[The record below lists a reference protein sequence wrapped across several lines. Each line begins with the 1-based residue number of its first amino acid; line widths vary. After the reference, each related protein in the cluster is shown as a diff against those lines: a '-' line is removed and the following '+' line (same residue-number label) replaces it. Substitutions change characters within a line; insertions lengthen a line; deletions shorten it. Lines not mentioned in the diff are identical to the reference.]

1 MNQTERTKGGQ
12 NESMPPQHYSGK
24 PRQPPVRLV
33 IILTFSIFVIET
45 FSHTLTNIL
54 WPVPRL
60 AESIFDSVLLIALLS
75 PVLYFYV
82 LRPFNRSLAER
93 ERAEGASSKLAAI
106 VESSDDAIIGAS
118 LDSKIVN
125 WNSGAERIYG
135 YSSEEIRGQPSSM
148 LAPPDRTHEIP
159 EITERIKKGERV
171 HHFETIRVRK
181 DGKYIHVSLAVSPII
196 DSKGKIIGVSAIAR
210 DITGRKLAE
219 EALRQSEER
228 YRGLFEASRDGIVL
242 TDPDG
247 WIQDANSAYCEMV
260 GYELAELRQMTYKQL
275 TPPRWRAMEEDVVH
289 EQILTRGYCDEYEK
303 EYVRKNGTVFP
314 ISIRVWAI
322 KYGQGR
328 PMGMWAIVRDIT
340 ERKRTLEEIQRRTM
354 ELEAANKE
362 LEAFTYSASHD
373 LRSPLIAIGGLSRT
387 LAEKHSSDLGA
398 KGKEILHTIRKEA
411 ERMSQLVDDLLSFS
425 RFGRQALQ
433 LSDIDMNK
441 LVRNVIDELKL
452 LETRETL
459 DLNLKPLPPA
469 RGDQAM
475 IRQVFVNLL
484 SNAIKF
490 TRSQQ
495 APVIEIGSKL
505 EDGTNTYYIR
515 DNGVGFNMT
524 DADKL
529 FEVFKRGHSSQE
541 FEGTGVGLAIVKRIV
556 ERHCGRVWAEGK
568 PNEGATFYFSLPF
581 FVF

>member
-1 MNQTERTKGGQ
+1 MNQAERATGEE
-12 NESMPPQHYSGK
+12 NRSIPPQHYSGK
-24 PRQPPVRLV
+24 PRQSPIRLV

-45 FSHTLTNIL
+45 FSHTLTNFL
-54 WPVPRL
+54 WPVSRL

-82 LRPFNRSLAER
+82 LRPLNRSLAER
-93 ERAEGASSKLAAI
+93 ERVEESSSRLAAI

-118 LDSKIVN
+118 LDSMIVS
-125 WNSGAERIYG
+125 WNAGAERIYG
-135 YSSEEIRGQPSSM
+135 YSSEEIRGQPSSI
-148 LAPPDRTHEIP
+148 LVPPGRAHEIP
-159 EITERIKKGERV
+159 QITERIKRGERV

-181 DGKYIHVSLAVSPII
+181 DGKQIHVSLTVSPII
-196 DSKGKIIGVSAIAR
+196 DGKGKIIGVSAIAR

-219 EALRQSEER
+219 EALRESEER
-228 YRGLFEASRDGIVL
+228 YRGLFEASRDGIVF
-242 TDPDG
+242 TDAEG
-247 WIQDANSAYCEMV
+247 WILDANSAYCEMV
-260 GYELAELRQMTYKQL
+260 GYELAELRQMTYRQL
-275 TPPRWRAMEEDVVH
+275 TPPKWKTMEETIVRD
-289 EQILTRGYCDEYEK
+289 QILMRGYCDEYEK
-303 EYVRKNGTVFP
+303 EYVRKDGAVFP
-314 ISIRVWAI
+314 INIRVWAI
-322 KYGQGR
+322 KNGQGR
-328 PMGMWAIVRDIT
+328 PMGNWAIVRDIT
-340 ERKRTLEEIQRRTM
+340 ERKRTQEEIQRRTM

-373 LRSPLIAIGGLSRT
+373 LRSPLIAIGGLSRILT
-387 LAEKHSSDLGA
+387 EKHSNDLEA

-441 LVRNVIDELKL
+441 LVRNVLDELKL
-452 LETRETL
+452 FEARETL

-495 APVIEIGSKL
+495 AAVIEIGSKL
-505 EDGTNTYYIR
+505 DDGTNTYYVR
-515 DNGVGFNMT
+515 DNGVGFDMT